1 MSCYVHTSVIA
12 KYVFSEHL
20 PFLCTSLQHPEV
32 TNRWTVVLVQV
43 QIGQRL
49 SLMMANKLLRII
61 KFWWKISILTVTVFS
76 AFTALAAQ
84 DITEKWCYSANPISI
99 TTWVSEWDRYTQ
111 SETDTHTGERPD
123 QTTHYFDSCLNSRSN
138 ESSGLLLV
146 EKERKIKYK
155 KVDKIE

>member
-1 MSCYVHTSVIA
+1 MVSLQFEWGGDAIPFVCSDQKCIPVV
-12 KYVFSEHL
+12 HL

-84 DITEKWCYSANPISI
+84 DITEKWCYSDNPISI
-99 TTWVSEWDRYTQ
+99 ATWVSEWDTHRVRLIHTQ
-111 SETDTHTGERPD
+111 GRD
-123 QTTHYFDSCLNSRSN
+123 QTRRLITSTVVSTVEVMSRLGFCLWRKK
-138 ESSGLLLV
+138 
-146 EKERKIKYK
+146 EK
-155 KVDKIE
+155 